1 MIADFQRIPNVVAC
15 QYLDDQIA
23 SRLDEMIG
31 KWLSREPT
39 IAEAHR
45 QALQAA
51 NAEFHAYEDWICM
64 QSHEAAPLPYDDDL
78 PW

>member
-1 MIADFQRIPNVVAC
+1 MISDFQRIPNVVAC

-51 NAEFHAYEDWICM
+51 NAEFHAYEDWLYQ
-64 QSHEAAPLPYDDDL
+64 QSYESAPLPYDDDL

>member
-15 QYLDDQIA
+15 QYFDDQIA

-51 NAEFHAYEDWICM
+51 NTEFHAYEEWIC
-64 QSHEAAPLPYDDDL
+64 QQAPPDDDL